1 MSLVVVDACGANISS
16 VLSALSRAGCA
27 PVVSDDANVIKAA
40 DRVILPGVG
49 AAGNAMARLRS
60 CGLEGVIPTLTQPV
74 LGICVGMQVLFE
86 SSEEDDVD
94 CLGVFDARLGKF
106 HVDTDCPVPHM
117 GWNKIEPIVDHPLF
131 ADLPESAY
139 CYFVHSYRA
148 PCFDHTVA
156 STTYGSAFTAAVAR
170 DNFAGVQFHPER
182 SAAIGA
188 QVLEN
193 FLQWRV

>member
-74 LGICVGMQVLFE
+74 LGICVG
-86 SSEEDDVD
+86 
-94 CLGVFDARLGKF
+94 
-106 HVDTDCPVPHM
+106 
-117 GWNKIEPIVDHPLF
+117 
-131 ADLPESAY
+131 LPESAY

>member
-1 MSLVVVDACGANISS
+1 VDACGANISS
-16 VLSALSRAGCA
+16 VLSALSRAGSD
-27 PVVSDDANVIKAA
+27 PVVSADAKVIKAA

-60 CGLEGVIPTLTQPV
+60 CGLEGVIPALTQPV
-74 LGICVGMQVLFE
+74 LGICVGMQVLFK

-94 CLGVFDARLGKF
+94 CLGVFDARLEKF
-106 HVDTDCPVPHM
+106 SAASDCPVPHM
-117 GWNKIEPIVDHPLF
+117 GWNKIEPIAGHPLF
-131 ADLPESAY
+131 NNLPESAY

-156 STTYGSAFTAAVAR
+156 STDYGSAFTAAVAR

-188 QVLEN
+188 Q
-193 FLQWRV
+193 